1 MNKIK
6 RLLLNQ
12 APISIVSLALA
23 ATISISAISIDANA
37 DDQMSDSKETV
48 VTSNETMSLL
58 KITDALIAGT
68 ITAEEAAKKIQSAN
82 RIDMYLTKIE
92 TEISDEVANGTL
104 TVEEGIAKYDAAVL
118 RINKRMNGGEKNSN
132 DRMESYLKK
141 VGTEIREAVA
151 TGEITA
157 EEGKAKYAEAEAK
170 IQQRMG
176 QQKSDGS
183 ARMESYLKKVGTE
196 LRDAVASGEITA
208 EEGREKYAEAEAKI
222 QQRMGNNKGNSTDRS
237 QVYLTKIGTGLCQS
251 VANGEMTPE
260 DAKAKYLE
268 AVEQMKQRMASK
280 NDANKDGA
288 GRGGNRG
295 KGGGNS
301 SGRGK

>member
-68 ITAEEAAKKIQSAN
+68 ITAEEAAKKIQTVN
-82 RIDMYLTKIE
+82 RIDMYLTTVE
-92 TEISDEVANGTL
+92 TEISDEVENGTL
-104 TVEEGIAKYDAAVL
+104 TVEEGMAKYDEAVQ
-118 RINKRMNGGEKNSN
+118 RINKRMAGGEKNSN
-132 DRMESYLKK
+132 DRIESYLKKVGTKIREAVANGEITAEEGKAKYAEAEAKMQQRMGQQKNDGSARMESYLKK

-151 TGEITA
+151 NGEMTA
-157 EEGKAKYAEAEAK
+157 EEGKAEYADAEAK

-176 QQKSDGS
+176 KS
-183 ARMESYLKKVGTE
+183 
-196 LRDAVASGEITA
+196 
-208 EEGREKYAEAEAKI
+208 
-222 QQRMGNNKGNSTDRS
+222 QGNNNDRV
-237 QVYLTKIGTGLCQS
+237 QVYLTKIGTELRQS
-251 VANGEMTPE
+251 VANGEISAE
-260 DAKAKYLE
+260 EGKAKYLE
-268 AVEQMKQRMASK
+268 AVVQMKERRASR
-280 NDANKDGA
+280 KDGA
-288 GRGGNRG
+288 GRGGNRDRG
-295 KGGGNS
+295 DRNS
-301 SGRGK
+301 SGRER

>member
-104 TVEEGIAKYDAAVL
+104 TVEEGIAKYDSAVL

-132 DRMESYLKK
+132 D
-141 VGTEIREAVA
+141 
-151 TGEITA
+151 
-157 EEGKAKYAEAEAK
+157 
-170 IQQRMG
+170 
-176 QQKSDGS
+176 
-183 ARMESYLKKVGTE
+183 RMESYLKKVGTE

-295 KGGGNS
+295 KGGNS